1 MIRPPPR
8 STRTDTL
15 FPYTT
20 LFRSQS
26 VFANPVAVP
35 VHLACPEEA
44 RITEHPVEFVGERG
58 GWNAWDRCFVE
69 QQVARPCVAER
80 RCLGERPSVAL
91 VVRRQFSRSATA
103 CQDHAKIDINLGKR
117 GNALCNN
124 AFDLPSLF
132 AEQ

>member
-1 MIRPPPR
+1 MLAPQAAGMHEQI
-8 STRTDTL
+8 
-15 FPYTT
+15 
-20 LFRSQS
+20 

-80 RCLGERPSVAL
+80 RCLGERPRVAL
-91 VVRRQFSRSATA
+91 VVRLQFSRSATA
-103 CQDHAKIDINLGKR
+103 SQDHTKLD
-117 GNALCNN
+117 
-124 AFDLPSLF
+124 
-132 AEQ
+132 